1 MTSLSLAVGTGNP
14 AELETLTLLANGV
27 TVATGTFSGGTV
39 TFTINET
46 LGGSGSVTYTVVTG
60 FSITAAG
67 TYQVNAVSATGT
79 NGQAVGFSGLPV
91 TGSLIDVAAPTTTL
105 TPTVTSTPT
114 LVAQPTCVAP
124 YPNPVVNGP
133 VSVHVSVPGTTVVK
147 WSVFTLSFRKIV
159 GGEIQITNNG
169 VIVWDLKDQYGKQ
182 VSDGLYYL
190 RVEMDGL
197 QSMDKI
203 YKILILK

>member
-1 MTSLSLAVGTGNP
+1 MA
-14 AELETLTLLANGV
+14 
-27 TVATGTFSGGTV
+27 
-39 TFTINET
+39 
-46 LGGSGSVTYTVVTG
+46 GSGSVTYTVVTG
-60 FSITAAG
+60 FSVTAVG
-67 TYQVNAVSATGT
+67 TYQVSAVGATST
-79 NGQAVGFSGLPV
+79 NGQAVGISGLPV
-91 TGSLIDVAAPTTTL
+91 MGAVVDVVAPTVTPIPTLTNTPTTTL
-105 TPTVTSTPT
+105 SPTPTNTPT

-133 VSVHVSVPGTTVVK
+133 VSVRMSVPGTTVVK

-159 GGEIQITNNG
+159 GGEITITNNG

-190 RVEMDGL
+190 RIEMDGL